1 MTAISITQQIDRQ
14 KMKILGAEAWL
25 ARARSGDIKR
35 APEAIEK
42 AAADL
47 EIDRAILGTL
57 QWLARNYDAVKAPVA
72 KGGAA

>member
-1 MTAISITQQIDRQ
+1 MTAISITQQIERQ
-14 KMKILGAEAWL
+14 QMKILGAEAWL
-25 ARARSGDIKR
+25 DRARAGDIKR
-35 APEAIEK
+35 GPEAVDK

-57 QWLARNYDAVKAPVA
+57 QWLARNYDAVKAAVA